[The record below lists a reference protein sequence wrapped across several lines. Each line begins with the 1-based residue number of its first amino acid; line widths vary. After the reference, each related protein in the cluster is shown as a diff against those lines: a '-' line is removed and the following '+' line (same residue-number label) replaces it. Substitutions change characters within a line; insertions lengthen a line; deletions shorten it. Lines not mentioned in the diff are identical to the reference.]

1 MNNIS
6 ERTIPKVIHYCWF
19 GQEPFPQVVEQCMA
33 SWKKQMPDYEVIEW
47 NTKNF
52 DVNMCAFTRQAF
64 EAGKYAFV
72 SDYARLHIL
81 YNCGGI
87 YLDSDVEVLRSLDP
101 LTIHEAFTGFE
112 SKYLLAPW
120 ILASTKKHSMIKH
133 FLDYYDDRTFI
144 KDNGLYD
151 TTPNT
156 VPITEICI
164 EQGLLLNNTAQNIK
178 GLQIYPDHYFCPWKP
193 YENRRCFTED
203 TYTVHHFAGG
213 WLSEEQKK
221 IRNSP
226 LWKIARECG
235 KIVLRLLGIKRY
247 RKLKEVMRI

>member
-1 MNNIS
+1 MKNIS

-19 GQEPFPQVVEQCMA
+19 GQDPFSQDVEKCLA
-33 SWKKQMPDYEVIEW
+33 SWKKQMPDYEIIEW

-52 DVNMCAFTRQAF
+52 DVNMCAYTRQAF

-81 YNCGGI
+81 YNYGGI
-87 YLDSDVEVLRSLDP
+87 YLDSDVEVLRSLNSL
-101 LTIHEAFTGFE
+101 LTYEAFTGFE

-120 ILASTKKHSMIKH
+120 ILASIKKHPMIKH
-133 FLDYYDDRTFI
+133 FLAYYDDRTFI

-151 TTPNT
+151 MTPNT

-178 GLQIYPDHYFCPWKP
+178 GLQVYPDHYFCPWNP
-193 YENRRCFTED
+193 YENRRCFTQD

-221 IRNSP
+221 IRSSL
-226 LWKIARECG
+226 LWKIAHEFG
-235 KIVLRLLGIKRY
+235 KIVLRLLGIKWY
-247 RKLKEVMRI
+247 MKLKELMRI